1 MHIAIDARP
10 LEGGH
15 SGRGTGKY
23 TRLLV
28 DSLAEFVPKHT
39 YSLFT
44 KPEDVPRSADV
55 VHYPFFDPFFLTLPM
70 KRPAPTVVTVHD
82 LIPLAYPAHFRPG
95 LRGAFK
101 WRAQR
106 WSLNHVQAVVTDSEA
121 SKLDIV
127 RFTTLPSARI
137 AVVPLAPDAQFGRP
151 VASVVRESV
160 KKKYGLSS
168 QFLLYV
174 GDVNWNKNV
183 PGMLRAVARVPNIPL
198 VLVGRAFEHIDIP
211 EVRVIDKLIRELQL
225 GSRIIKTGF
234 VEDRSLAALYALATA
249 AITPSFAEGFGFP
262 VLEAMASGTPTV
274 VATGSSLDEIAGP
287 SVRVDPRHPTDMA
300 AGIKKAMQIDK
311 AKWRPKANA
320 WVKKFSWKQVALAT
334 AHVYETVVR

>member
-28 DSLAEFVPKHT
+28 DALAEFAPSNT

-44 KPEDVPRSADV
+44 KPEDFPRTVDV

-82 LIPLAYPAHFRPG
+82 LIPLVYPMHFRPG

-106 WSLNHVQAVVTDSEA
+106 WSLNHVQAVITDSEA
-121 SKLDIV
+121 SKRDIV
-127 RFTTLPSARI
+127 RFTTLPAARVT
-137 AVVPLAPDAQFGRP
+137 VVPLAPDEKFGGT
-151 VASVVRESV
+151 VTAAMRESV
-160 KKKYGLSS
+160 KKKYGLPAR
-168 QFLLYV
+168 FLLYV

-183 PGMLRAVARVPNIPL
+183 PGMLRAVAKVADVPL
-198 VLVGRAFEHIDIP
+198 VLVGRAFEHTHIP
-211 EVRVIDKLIRELQL
+211 EVRVIDKLTHELNL
-225 GSRIIKTGF
+225 TSRIIKTGY
-234 VEDRSLAALYALATA
+234 VDDEALMVLYALAKVS
-249 AITPSFAEGFGFP
+249 ITPSFAEGFGFP

-287 SVRVDPRHPTDMA
+287 SVRVNPKDPADMA
-300 AGIKKAMQIDK
+300 AGIEKAMKMERASWQKKA
-311 AKWRPKANA
+311 RA
-320 WVKKFSWKQVALAT
+320 WVKKFSWKQVARAT
-334 AHVYETVVR
+334 THVYETVAA